1 MQKEYLDGS
10 EIEVSE
16 GFETWTEREIME
28 IGVRE
33 RELKI
38 ISVSKNFCNF
48 LPRITFSFRMQKLFE
63 FCLEYGFEKK
73 SKQK

>member
-16 GFETWTEREIME
+16 GFETWTE
-28 IGVRE
+28 RE